1 MVKCIYLFIYL
12 FIESDIHRIIVY
24 KRTFVPKKFS
34 AKTMDEH
41 LHVHTIV
48 ENTHG
53 LNAKEAL
60 QFREAFD
67 YFNLDS
73 GVPGWLEV
81 RHLKCHLEE
90 MGYNPSE
97 EELVKFYIELDPF
110 CTGQY
115 DFDSFLR
122 MVAIILRSGDEF
134 EKDLSSVFRMFD
146 IQAKGTI
153 ATSAIRNILKEVDP
167 GMTEWELEDLIRET
181 DRDQSGEVDFEEF
194 RNMMMTN

>member
-110 CTGQY
+110 CTG
-115 DFDSFLR
+115 
-122 MVAIILRSGDEF
+122 
-134 EKDLSSVFRMFD
+134 
-146 IQAKGTI
+146 TI